1 MIIWH
6 HPLHHNNANVN
17 DHDHHHHLNH
27 NNNNDHHHLQT
38 TPGKPF
44 SLSSSTSSFRPRTV
58 STLFGSSSYFS
69 FWISHHNH
77 HHGHNFL
84 HPCNFINC
92 RHLWLPGYKLS
103 SVSYPD
109 PTKLNEI
116 SIFDFCVQMHLHIFL
131 FSVQLHLHIF
141 CVFFCSVMSDLNMT
155 GFGVPHILQSRATES
170 SVAGFT
176 LQNNIHH
183 YDEGGTTVI
192 EIVLMSIFG
201 ND

>member
-77 HHGHNFL
+77 HYGHNFL

-116 SIFDFCVQMHLHIFL
+116 SIFDFCVQVHLHIL
-131 FSVQLHLHIF
+131 FIF
-141 CVFFCSVMSDLNMT
+141 CSIAFTYFLRFLLLCNVLTWIWLGLGCRIFYRAER
-155 GFGVPHILQSRATES
+155 QSPALLGSPCKITFIITTR
-170 SVAGFT
+170 VA
-176 LQNNIHH
+176 
-183 YDEGGTTVI
+183 
-192 EIVLMSIFG
+192 SRW
-201 ND
+201 